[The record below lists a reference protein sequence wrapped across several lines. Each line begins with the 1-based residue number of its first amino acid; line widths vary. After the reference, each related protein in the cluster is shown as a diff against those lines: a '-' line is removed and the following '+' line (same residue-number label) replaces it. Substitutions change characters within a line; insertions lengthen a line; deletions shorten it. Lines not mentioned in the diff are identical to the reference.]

1 MARRI
6 LVVEDEAPI
15 REMVCFVLEQN
26 GFQPVEA
33 EDYDSAVNKLN
44 EPWPDLILLD
54 WMLPGGSGLQFIK
67 HLKREAMTRDIPVV
81 MLTARGEEEDRVR
94 GLETGADDYITKP
107 FSPKELVARIKAVMR
122 RISPMAVE
130 EVIEM
135 QGLSLDPGSHRVM
148 TGDSPLDMGPT
159 EFKLLHF
166 FMTHPERVYS
176 REQLLNHVWGTNVY
190 VEDRTV
196 DVHIRRLR
204 KALEH
209 SGHDRMVQTVR
220 GTGYRFR
227 PAFNAF
233 SASRTQVSGGEGFPF
248 LREYD
253 ACWNGCHG
261 KGWCWS
267 WCSVASPR
275 LSLALFWLSAV
286 VFTGGGDG
294 TACLAFLEFV
304 TPLLVALGRQ
314 KYDAAAGTG
323 KLGTAVIRFTPD
335 AVAK

>member
-148 TGDSPLDMGPT
+148 TGDSP
-159 EFKLLHF
+159 
-166 FMTHPERVYS
+166 
-176 REQLLNHVWGTNVY
+176 
-190 VEDRTV
+190 
-196 DVHIRRLR
+196 RR
-204 KALEH
+204 AA
-209 SGHDRMVQTVR
+209 T
-220 GTGYRFR
+220 TGWCKRYAGQGIVFR

-275 LSLALFWLSAV
+275 LSLALF
-286 VFTGGGDG
+286 
-294 TACLAFLEFV
+294 
-304 TPLLVALGRQ
+304 LVICRGFYWR
-314 KYDAAAGTG
+314 
-323 KLGTAVIRFTPD
+323 R
-335 AVAK
+335 